1 MEFTKENILHLHHYC
16 VEIAD
21 ALRPILGTHNYNNA
35 EPTYWIPKLTQ
46 FEKIISDILETP
58 SPIDITVKSFGSEPE

>member
-1 MEFTKENILHLHHYC
+1 MEFNKENALKLYHYC
-16 VEIAD
+16 TEIAD
-21 ALRPILGTHNYNNA
+21 ALRPFLNTDQYDKA
-35 EPTYWIPKLTQ
+35 EPEYWIPKLSE